1 MRKEHH
7 ILGEIKVSTDL
18 KEIYSARPLGRLLK
32 GDVQRSIPELIGA
45 PIDRIIVFIQRV
57 VSECWI
63 KIKLI
68 RMH

>member
-1 MRKEHH
+1 MRKYHH

-18 KEIYSARPLGRLLK
+18 KEIYSASPLGRLLK
-32 GDVQRSIPELIGA
+32 GDVQRSIPELIVA
-45 PIDRIIVFIQRV
+45 PIDIIIVFIKRV

-68 RMH
+68 RMY